1 MIRRTKAWG
10 IKLNEI
16 LICWIIEQSQGSGI
30 TCNKSIALVFN
41 EDIFRLYISMK
52 HLFVLM
58 EITKIINCK
67 NQSPLKGKLVSNLAH
82 YHRKPAHSEVICD
95 LLVFTNN
102 YQFLHSHCF
111 FIQKVE
117 KKQHLLFINS
127 IKNPLRVF
135 FCLS

>member
-1 MIRRTKAWG
+1 MIRRTKAWS

-16 LICWIIEQSQGSGI
+16 FICWVIEQSQGSGI
-30 TCNKSIALVFN
+30 TCDKSIALVFN
-41 EDIFRLYISMK
+41 KDIFRLYISMK

-58 EITKIINCK
+58 KITQIINSK

-102 YQFLHSHCF
+102 YQFLHSHWF
-111 FIQKVE
+111 FIQIVE
-117 KKQHLLFINS
+117 KKQHLLFIYG
-127 IKNPLRVF
+127 IKNPLLIF